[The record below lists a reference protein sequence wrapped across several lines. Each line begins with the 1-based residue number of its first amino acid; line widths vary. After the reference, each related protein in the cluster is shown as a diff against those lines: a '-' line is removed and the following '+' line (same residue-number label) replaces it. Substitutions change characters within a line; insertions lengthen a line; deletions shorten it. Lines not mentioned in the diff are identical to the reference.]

1 MQFVCSGFPPQV
13 FLPDPLLILLLLVNT
28 CACSLSGHRENDV
41 NIILI
46 FKGEMINFTS
56 NARLVSSCIEVALQ
70 LKNEIQYSDLTN
82 IRCLALVRRVAL
94 IGLHA

>member
-56 NARLVSSCIEVALQ
+56 NAREVVAYVQ
-70 LKNEIQYSDLTN
+70 DDDEV
-82 IRCLALVRRVAL
+82 VRFGSLDSTQCFLCAGKICSL
-94 IGLHA
+94 PELW